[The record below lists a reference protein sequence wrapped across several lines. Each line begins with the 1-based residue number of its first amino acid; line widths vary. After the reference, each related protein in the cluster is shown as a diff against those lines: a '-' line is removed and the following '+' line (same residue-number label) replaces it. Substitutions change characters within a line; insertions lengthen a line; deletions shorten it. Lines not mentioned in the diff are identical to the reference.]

1 MPERSPLD
9 PDQYRLILN
18 SLSEGV
24 CTVDR
29 DWNITS
35 FNHAAQALTGMPVKE
50 ALKLSFSDI
59 FRCEVCECRSL
70 LAEVMESGGGGRG
83 KQGQRGRAKLGHL
96 SPKNSA
102 PLGAIQAKSGL
113 LLATPAAC
121 RPPTLLSVGDRR

>member
-1 MPERSPLD
+1 MRIGLA
-9 PDQYRLILN
+9 LITPA
-18 SLSEGV
+18 
-24 CTVDR
+24 C
-29 DWNITS
+29 
-35 FNHAAQALTGMPVKE
+35 
-50 ALKLSFSDI
+50 
-59 FRCEVCECRSL
+59 L
-70 LAEVMESGGGGRG
+70 LLPFVGCGQRGFKTNNLGGGRG